1 MSSQDTLEQPPL
13 KKQKLET
20 SASTQSQDADKMFK
34 LSQPLLSS
42 LESNNSTIHPCKIVI
57 KKGDKIER
65 RVSQLLRSISEKKE
79 PTLVMASGNAI
90 QKLVSIVE
98 IVKTRLAE
106 NDSKGKFEQFNKL
119 DSFDTV
125 IKKNELIDKT
135 VRTSVFYALLRLK
148 TEDNVGP
155 ELKHWTRQTI

>member
-1 MSSQDTLEQPPL
+1 
-13 KKQKLET
+13 
-20 SASTQSQDADKMFK
+20 
-34 LSQPLLSS
+34 
-42 LESNNSTIHPCKIVI
+42 
-57 KKGDKIER
+57 
-65 RVSQLLRSISEKKE
+65 
-79 PTLVMASGNAI
+79 MASGNAI